1 MLISGKVVK
10 MEKAYTRTYWLDDS
24 EPYIEAEN
32 LNNIEKGIDTIDD
45 RVVSMDEKV
54 TEAYNNSASALNGI
68 SVIQGTYAK
77 KTDLPNIATS
87 ENVGLVKPDGSTTYI
102 DADGTLHA
110 VGGGG
115 GGTGGTS
122 NYNDLMN
129 KPSINGVTLQGKKT
143 LEDLGVDALAEEKV
157 SDLHEDTLGGFTP
170 VIDSTGKITGYKTK
184 AGADTVF
191 PFSKSNKFVNL
202 NVIMSTNGSAARPT
216 SYATRNDTN
225 AEYFGDFETGSDK
238 NTATMTIK
246 KSGTYK
252 ILFRTA
258 YRVTQS
264 NCSLKHNDTYIAQN
278 VSGNSEVTE
287 YEINA
292 NAGDTIIL
300 GITNKTSG
308 YGFQC
313 ADVIVYP
320 A

>member
-1 MLISGKVVK
+1 MLISGKVVN
-10 MEKAYTRTYWLDDS
+10 MEKAYTRTNWTEDTAPFID
-24 EPYIEAEN
+24 AEN
-32 LNNIEKGIDTIDD
+32 LNNIENGIDTIDN
-45 RVVSMDEKV
+45 RVVELSAQAENFATKDEIPEV
-54 TEAYNNSASALNGI
+54 
-68 SVIQGTYAK
+68 
-77 KTDLPNIATS
+77 NIATS
-87 ENVGLVKPDGSTTYI
+87 ESVGLVKPDGSTTYI

-115 GGTGGTS
+115 GTGGTS
-122 NYNDLMN
+122 DYNVLLN
-129 KPSINGVTLQGKKT
+129 KPSINGVTLSGNKT
-143 LEDLGVDALAEEKV
+143 LDDIGVGALAEEKV

-202 NVIMSTNGSAARPT
+202 NVIMSTNGSAARPV
-216 SYATRNDTN
+216 SYATRNDTD
-225 AEYFGDFETGSDK
+225 AEYFGDFVTGSDM

-264 NCSLKHNDTYIAQN
+264 NCSLKHNDTHIAQN

-292 NAGDTIIL
+292 NAGDTIVL
-300 GITNKTSG
+300 GISSKTSG